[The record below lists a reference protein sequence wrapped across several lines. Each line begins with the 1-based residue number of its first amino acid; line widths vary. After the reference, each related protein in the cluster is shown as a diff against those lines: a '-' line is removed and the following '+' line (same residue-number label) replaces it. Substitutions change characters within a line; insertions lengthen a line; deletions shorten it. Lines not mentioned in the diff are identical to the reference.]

1 MQGLFVRRIGQARLA
16 WSNFIVKQST
26 GGTTASCSLL
36 LLREIP
42 IGVTSKNLQVS
53 FLNCVY
59 LDKKLVKRQDNYNTN
74 SYNY

>member
-1 MQGLFVRRIGQARLA
+1 MA
-16 WSNFIVKQST
+16 WSNFVVKQST
-26 GGTTASCSLL
+26 GGNTVSCSLL
-36 LLREIP
+36 LLREIA

-59 LDKKLVKRQDNYNTN
+59 LDKKLVKRQNNYNTN